1 MFRNKTCPSTHVSL
15 CLLVVAASATAV
27 QANINLELRPATQT
41 VAVGALVEIGLYAV
55 SDDPEMDQLLAAMD
69 VIIAWNPA
77 LLELSGIDDT
87 GGPVLLFS
95 GFAPDPYGL
104 NEVIPPQDGDGIYS
118 ALAAL
123 GQPVPA
129 TPAGTLITT
138 FQFSALATTSSTLVE
153 ILELAGDPEGH
164 TVVLDGTV
172 PNLDVT
178 GTLGSAEVTIVCE
191 VCPGDLDGSNQV
203 DLIDLAILL
212 SNYGM
217 TIGALPQDGDHDC
230 DGDIDL
236 ADLSALLSV
245 YGTTC
250 P

>member
-1 MFRNKTCPSTHVSL
+1 MFRNKTCQMTHVSL
-15 CLLVVAASATAV
+15 CLLLVAASATAV

-41 VAVGALVEIGLYAV
+41 VAVGELVAIGLYAV
-55 SDDPEMDQLLAAMD
+55 SDDPEMDQLLSAME
-69 VIIAWNPA
+69 VIIAWNPT
-77 LLELSGIDDT
+77 LLELSGNDDT
-87 GGPVLLFS
+87 GGPVLLYS
-95 GFAPDPYGL
+95 GFTPDPYGL

-138 FQFSALATTSSTLVE
+138 FQFSALATTSSTIVE
-153 ILELAGDPEGH
+153 ILELAGNPEGR

-178 GTLGSAEVTIVCE
+178 GTLGSAEVTIVCQA
-191 VCPGDLDGSNQV
+191 CPGDLDGNNQV
-203 DLIDLAILL
+203 GLTDLAMLL
-212 SNYGM
+212 SNYG
-217 TIGALPQDGDHDC
+217 TTTGALPQDGDCDC
-230 DGDIDL
+230 DGDVDL
-236 ADLSALLSV
+236 ADLSALLGA